1 MESTDIH
8 YLLTAFSIFYTVVE
22 ITAIITAIIAVRAT
36 RTPQGAIAWAI
47 SLITF
52 PIFALPLYWVFGRSK
67 FHGYVN
73 AMRVG
78 EERFR
83 QLVGNDHNIPTVKA
97 LSERKQPHAP
107 RCSFE
112 TLAEMPFLG
121 GNEVDLLI
129 DGNETF
135 NAIIEYID
143 KAEKYI
149 LIQFFIVHDDG
160 LGRRLKNALLKKAHQ
175 GIRINYLYDE
185 VGCHT
190 TPSSYWQEM
199 IDAGILAQAFH
210 TTKGRGNRF
219 QLNFRNHRKIVV
231 IDGHTAFVGGHNVGD
246 EYLGITK
253 QFKGWRD
260 THMRITGPAVMGVRI
275 SFAKDWYWAT
285 RDLYEIDL
293 EMPTITGDA
302 EVLACATGP
311 ADDMETCSLMFIRAI
326 NAAKKRFWIAS
337 PYFVPDS
344 SVTKALQLAAMRGVD
359 IRIMLPRKP
368 DHLLVYWASF
378 ACLKELQLP
387 GIRIYRYDEG
397 FLHQKVFLVDD
408 EMSAVG
414 TANLDNRSFRLNF
427 EITMLVEDR
436 AFSKKIEQMFLDDFT
451 HCVETGTDEYDKKN
465 IAYQTLIKFARL
477 LSPIL

>member
-1 MESTDIH
+1 
-8 YLLTAFSIFYTVVE
+8 
-22 ITAIITAIIAVRAT
+22 
-36 RTPQGAIAWAI
+36 
-47 SLITF
+47 
-52 PIFALPLYWVFGRSK
+52 
-67 FHGYVN
+67 
-73 AMRVG
+73 
-78 EERFR
+78 
-83 QLVGNDHNIPTVKA
+83 
-97 LSERKQPHAP
+97 
-107 RCSFE
+107 
-112 TLAEMPFLG
+112 MPFLG